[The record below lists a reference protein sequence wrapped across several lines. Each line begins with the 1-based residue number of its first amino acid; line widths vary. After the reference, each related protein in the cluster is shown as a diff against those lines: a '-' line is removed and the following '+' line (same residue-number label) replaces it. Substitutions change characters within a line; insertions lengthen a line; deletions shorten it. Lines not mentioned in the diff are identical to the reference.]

1 MHRLFFVAT
10 AVIAL
15 LGTTSGVAVASSA
28 LAGSTT
34 CTGTITSETIASNL
48 VVPSGASCI
57 LVNVEV
63 DGNISVEAGATL
75 AFGILASY
83 PHITNY
89 VYGNVEGNQAASV
102 SLAFAFVDGNVTVDD
117 SASVAIDR
125 VLISQNARFGGNDFL
140 FFHDVG
146 VGKNLSCTNNGSVQ
160 LFFVGVGG
168 HASGQCA
175 QNLAD
180 SFLGEV

>member
-1 MHRLFFVAT
+1 MHRLFFIAT

-48 VVPSGASCI
+48 VVPAGARCF

-63 DGNISVEAGATL
+63 DGNISVEADATL
-75 AFGILASY
+75 AFGIIAPY
-83 PHITNY
+83 PQITNY
-89 VYGNVEGNQAASV
+89 VYGNVEGNQAASI

-125 VLISQNARFGGNDFL
+125 VFISQNARFDGNDFL
-140 FFHDVG
+140 FFHDVA
-146 VGKNLSCTNNGSVQ
+146 VGKNLSCTNNGTVQ
-160 LFFVGVGG
+160 LFFVSAGG
-168 HASGQCA
+168 HASGQCE
-175 QNLAD
+175 QSLAD
-180 SFLGEV
+180 SFPGEV